1 MGDQAAN
8 KQIQQMINF
17 IKQEAEEKANE
28 IRTKVL
34 KKQTPHV
41 SPLCQGRDKTKTRQD
56 QMTHKTRQS
65 QEKNQHTNRNTRQDS
80 KDTAR

>member
-1 MGDQAAN
+1 MGDQAAH

-34 KKQTPHV
+34 
-41 SPLCQGRDKTKTRQD
+41 G
-56 QMTHKTRQS
+56 
-65 QEKNQHTNRNTRQDS
+65 
-80 KDTAR
+80 